1 MAENIIK
8 IQQAENTKML
18 IWAHNGHINLANS
31 DDVLGMKPMGYYL
44 NDKLKEKYYAIGFVF
59 NEGKFQAVKGP
70 NSIVGALFTYVFA
83 RKKMYKGLIECSVPS
98 TKSNT
103 LTNHFAQTGRSAF
116 LIDLTNTNN
125 TVFTTKKQTYD
136 IGAVFLNYKRSF
148 SPILAKRQFNG
159 LIYLSNTS
167 RANPLK
173 LK

>member
-18 IWAHNGHINLANS
+18 IWAHNGHINLANP

-125 TVFTTKKQTYD
+125 IVFTTKKQTYD